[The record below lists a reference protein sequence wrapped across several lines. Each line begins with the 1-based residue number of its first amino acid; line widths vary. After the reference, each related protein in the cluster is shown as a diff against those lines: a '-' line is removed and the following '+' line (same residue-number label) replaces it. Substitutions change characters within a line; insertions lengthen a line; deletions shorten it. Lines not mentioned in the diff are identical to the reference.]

1 MTDPWGPRLIKVG
14 KIDMPTALDARALQ
28 LHGMLIPFRS
38 THYRGMDIEFH
49 PSHRTRTNEAGFDF
63 HFSTDDWFRA
73 CYQTAEDRTPGCYTM
88 EDSAITAMCN
98 DIVLAPL
105 LYERKKGY
113 ASIARC
119 LILYAQPGL
128 AKGMYRRVSTGY
140 ASLFQG
146 NEARSKEYIEDLDQ
160 DRGGLYESFVA
171 ESERY
176 QEPLRDEWYHET
188 NGAGEYGFSVVWRR
202 VASTRCCRRIR
213 KRHQFS
219 VSASDL
225 T

>member
-1 MTDPWGPRLIKVG
+1 
-14 KIDMPTALDARALQ
+14 
-28 LHGMLIPFRS
+28 
-38 THYRGMDIEFH
+38 
-49 PSHRTRTNEAGFDF
+49 
-63 HFSTDDWFRA
+63 
-73 CYQTAEDRTPGCYTM
+73 
-88 EDSAITAMCN
+88 
-98 DIVLAPL
+98 
-105 LYERKKGY
+105 
-113 ASIARC
+113 
-119 LILYAQPGL
+119 
-128 AKGMYRRVSTGY
+128 MYRRVSTGY